1 MEQNR
6 EIKIIKTEE
15 LNNKTVIINGIS
27 LHSKRYPYKSSRK
40 FFEYNKKYFKEK
52 REIIIYGF
60 GLGYHIKYL
69 LDNLDNYFT
78 INVFDF
84 DNDLIKIAKK
94 IIFIKN

>member
-40 FFEYNKKYFKEK
+40 FFDYNKKYFKEK
-52 REIIIYGF
+52 KEIIIYGF
-60 GLGYHIKYL
+60 GFGYHIVSVKLKVNQY
-69 LDNLDNYFT
+69 
-78 INVFDF
+78 
-84 DNDLIKIAKK
+84 
-94 IIFIKN
+94 IIRKVYQTW